1 MSVSDDIYT
10 RLGIQPVINA
20 TGHVT
25 ILGGSVLSPGVQ
37 AAMAAANRSFA
48 AMEDVFDKTGA
59 VIAGMLGVEDALV
72 TSGCYAALVQGAAGM
87 MAGADPERI
96 VRLPDTTGMRDEFL
110 IQAATRYR
118 YDRAVTTPGGKLIE
132 VGGNQGTSA
141 DQLRAAIGPKTAAVF
156 FFAKG
161 DSTPNTLSLAQVVEI
176 AHAAGVP
183 VLVDAAGE
191 VYPLERM
198 HAVAT
203 SGADLICFGGK
214 YLGAGNSTGILC
226 GTREAVRAARRN
238 GFVSYETENN
248 RSVGRGYKIDRQ
260 EVIGTTVALTEWMQ
274 MDHEQRLQSQ
284 AERINMLAQGLADLP
299 HVRAR
304 NVWEEEG
311 GPWMR
316 LRLEWDQAKLGK
328 SAADVS
334 TALRN
339 GAPVVWARAEGDAIP
354 ISVHTLA
361 EEDLPVLLH
370 RLRQELGS
378 K

>member
-1 MSVSDDIYT
+1 MTASDDVYA

-48 AMEDVFDKTGA
+48 AMEDVFTRTGA
-59 VIAGMLGVEDALV
+59 VIAGKLGVEDALV
-72 TSGCYAALVQGAAGM
+72 TSGCYAALVQGAAGIL
-87 MAGADPERI
+87 AGTDPERI
-96 VRLPDTTGMRDEFL
+96 VRLPDTTGLPNEFL

-118 YDRAVTTPGGKLIE
+118 YDRAVTTPGGKLVE
-132 VGGNQGTSA
+132 VGDSQGTSA
-141 DQLRAAIGPKTAAVF
+141 AQLRAAIGPQTAGILF
-156 FFAKG
+156 YAKG
-161 DSTPNTLSLAQVVEI
+161 ESTPNTLPLAQVVEI
-176 AHAAGVP
+176 AHAAGVS

-191 VYPLERM
+191 IYPLERM
-198 HAVAT
+198 YGVAS
-203 SGADLICFGGK
+203 SGADLVCFGGK
-214 YLGAGNSTGILC
+214 YMGAGNSTGILC
-226 GTREAVRAARRN
+226 GKRQAVLAARRN

-260 EVIGTTVALTEWMQ
+260 EVIGTTVALTEWLE

-284 AERINMLAQGLADLP
+284 AERIGMLVEGLADLP

-316 LRLEWDQAKLGK
+316 LRLEWDKERLGK
-328 SAADVS
+328 SAAEVS
-334 TALRN
+334 AALRA
-339 GAPVVWARAEGDAIP
+339 GSPVIWARAEGDTIP

-361 EEDLPVLLH
+361 EDDLPILLH
-370 RLRQELGS
+370 RLRQELA
-378 K
+378 